1 MRHKIASILVCVV
14 LAIVASSSL
23 QAGGRL
29 ETIDITAMTPSP
41 IPGHILARVIG
52 IKWDARSI
60 PVRYSMNTT
69 LDPIP
74 NPLGAPFISVAQ
86 MTAALQQSL
95 DRWNG
100 IPTSF
105 IQMNLT
111 GTTANLGL
119 RGFDMI
125 NEITFRTAAG
135 FTAIASSPSVT
146 LIADTTFNHGDDI
159 DGDGDSDVSNTLTV
173 MGDADGDGDNEFPP
187 GEYKAGTILD
197 NDVQFN
203 TKVSNGFRYT
213 LDPAQADTVTRS
225 VDLFAVAVHEFG
237 HSFGLSHSN
246 NNQKN
251 KNDGNGATM
260 FPFIDT
266 GDPASEI
273 AQGSPDSDDIA
284 WTSFIYPEGTALSG
298 PGRVQPGDVAF
309 KHRFGVIS
317 GNVHHGVLD
326 QDIAGASVL
335 AEDVT
340 GTAVVGAYSGTTQ
353 LSFNPANG
361 GLFFIPAER
370 RDLAILNGNYSI
382 PVPMATVPLFH
393 GAFSITLPFALYEL
407 AIEAVDGFPVAV
419 GSISF
424 TTQIGNFFGQ
434 QNFNEE
440 RWNRRREADLERSPG
455 DDNLVLVL
463 AGKTTSGIDF
473 VTNRTTNVNN
483 FGATLNAIGFIN
495 SPVGRYYA
503 LRIPAALVSAVN
515 PGEDILVQ
523 SALFN
528 SFVVDA
534 SVAPLWTEAML
545 TTGTVDA
552 TGALATIDLL
562 HPLARQAPFLA
573 QDSDFAPFHF
583 PRPRLLGQ
591 QIREGIANGT
601 IQNLFLVLR
610 GPLTTPYPGVSGQP
624 PLVGLNNT
632 PAVLG
637 MSYLS
642 DDGGVTFNRVNT
654 FNFMFSLVLAEV
666 P

>member
-1 MRHKIASILVCVV
+1 MRHKIASIFVCVV
-14 LAIVASSSL
+14 LAIVASPGL

-29 ETIDITAMTPSP
+29 ETFDITAMTPSP

-52 IKWDARSI
+52 IQWDVRSI

-86 MTAALQQSL
+86 MTTALQESL
-95 DRWNG
+95 DRWNR

-111 GTTANLGL
+111 GTTGNPGL
-119 RGFDMI
+119 RGFDFV
-125 NEITFRTAAG
+125 NEITFRTDAG
-135 FTAIASSPSVT
+135 FGAIASSPSVT
-146 LIADTTFNHGDDI
+146 LIADSTAVHGDDI

-187 GEYKAGTILD
+187 GNYKAGTIID

-213 LDPAQADTVTRS
+213 LDPTQADTVTRS

-246 NNQKN
+246 LNQTSRS
-251 KNDGNGATM
+251 DGTGATM

-266 GDPASEI
+266 GDPAQEL
-273 AQGSPDSDDIA
+273 AQGSPHPDDIA
-284 WTSFIYPEGTALSG
+284 WASYLYQEGTASSG
-298 PGRVQPGDVAF
+298 PPRLQAGDVAF
-309 KHRFGVIS
+309 RHRYGVIA
-317 GNVHHGVLD
+317 GNVHHGVLN
-326 QDIAGASVL
+326 QDIAGAAVQ

-340 GTAVVGAYSGTTQ
+340 GAIAVGAYSGTTN

-361 GLFFIPAER
+361 GLFFVPNVAQ
-370 RDLAILNGNYSI
+370 AIVDGKYTI
-382 PVPMATVPLFH
+382 PVPMSTLMIGKFLV
-393 GAFSITLPFALYEL
+393 TLPFALYEL
-407 AIEAVDGFPVAV
+407 AMEAVDGNPTAV
-419 GSISF
+419 GNISF

-440 RWNRRREADLERSPG
+440 RWNWRRESDLERSPG
-455 DDNLVLVL
+455 DDNLVLAL
-463 AGKTTSGIDF
+463 AGKTTGGINF
-473 VTNRTTNVNN
+473 ETNRTININN
-483 FGATLNAIGFIN
+483 FNAPLNFIGFVN
-495 SPVGRYYA
+495 PAPTARRVYA
-503 LRIPAALVSAVN
+503 VRIPAAQIAAIN
-515 PGEDILVQ
+515 PGQELLAH

-528 SFVVDA
+528 SFIIDA
-534 SVAPLWTEAML
+534 SVAPVWAEAML

-552 TGALATIDLL
+552 AGNIISIDLE
-562 HPLARQAPFLA
+562 HPLARKESFLA

-583 PRPRLLGQ
+583 RFPRTLGNR
-591 QIREGIANGT
+591 IREGTNPGGT
-601 IQNLFLVLR
+601 IENLFLVLR
-610 GPLTTPYPGVSGQP
+610 EPPPPFAGVSGQP
-624 PLVGLNNT
+624 PLIGLNAT
-632 PAVLG
+632 APILG
-637 MSYLS
+637 LSYLS
-642 DDGGVTFNRVNT
+642 TDGGVTFTRRT
-654 FNFMFSLVLAEV
+654 DLNFMFSLVLAEV